1 MANCGISKAYS
12 FTCADK
18 KKAVGGLKQTVW
30 LFNTIDLES
39 ISRNGSN
46 EVSSLN
52 FTPYANVYKYEGMR
66 LGNRLTDDMAKTD
79 AGNSYYPITFAMQM
93 IDITQAQR
101 DFYEDLSQAE
111 SIGMVVQSSQDV
123 FELTGHTV
131 GLELTSGPRDTS
143 DPTSD
148 AVRILN
154 LTGNETSPPQIVNA
168 GSVSDTLAMLN
179 SYT

>member
-1 MANCGISKAYS
+1 MANCGISSAYT

-52 FTPYANVYKYEGMR
+52 FAAYTNVYKFSGMR
-66 LGNRLTDDMAKTD
+66 LGNRLTDNTAKTD
-79 AGNSYYPITFAMQM
+79 AGNSYYPISFTMQM
-93 IDITQAQR
+93 VDITQAHR
-101 DFYEDLSQAE
+101 DFYEDLAQAE
-111 SIGMVVQSSQDV
+111 SIGMVIQSSQDV

-131 GLELTSGPRDTS
+131 GLELTEALRDTS
-143 DPTSD
+143 EPTSD
-148 AVRILN
+148 AVRVLT
-154 LTGNETSPPQIVNA
+154 LTGDETSPPQIVNA